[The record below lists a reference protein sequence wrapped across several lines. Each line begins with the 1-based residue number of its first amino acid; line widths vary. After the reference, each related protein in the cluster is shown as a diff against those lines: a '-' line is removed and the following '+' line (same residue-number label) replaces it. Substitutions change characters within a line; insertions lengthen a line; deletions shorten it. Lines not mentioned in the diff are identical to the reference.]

1 MDSRLLITQILLGA
15 FGVLAVATGKPE
27 LAIEHSVR
35 ILLGLFISILVG
47 RLTANTIVRLSPY
60 AYLLTLILLIAVVIW
75 GSSPEGSESKRWLI
89 IGGFGLQPSE
99 FMKVVVIA
107 YLAAFFYNHLGNWQ
121 IWRPMVVVGFAAG
134 LIVAQPDVSTAAFI
148 FALAFAI
155 MLAAGTSLA
164 RLLAI
169 STSAA
174 LIALLLAGS
183 YLSQFEYIGDR
194 FSGYID
200 FITTQE
206 KSENLSFQ
214 AVMARRTLQRSGF
227 FGIGPGHLN
236 RVPESWTDMVAINIA
251 QSLGLTGITTLII
264 LYVLVA
270 TRGLFIASRFRGP
283 GSLLAAG
290 ATTYIC
296 GQAGLNLLVSAGL
309 IPVTGIPLP
318 FVSYGFNSMISAS
331 IAVGFIHSGYRALKT
346 ETKQ

>member
-1 MDSRLLITQILLGA
+1 MDARLLTAQVLLGA
-15 FGVLAVATGKPE
+15 FGTLAVATGRPE
-27 LAIEHSVR
+27 LALEQGVR
-35 ILLGLFISILVG
+35 VILGLLISTFVA
-47 RLTANTIVRLSPY
+47 RLTANTIVRVSPY
-60 AYLLTLILLIAVVIW
+60 AYLVTLLLLLAVIFW
-75 GSSPEGSESKRWLI
+75 GSSPTGSESRRWLI
-89 IGGFGLQPSE
+89 IGGLGFQPSE
-99 FMKVVVIA
+99 FMKVVIIA

-134 LIVAQPDVSTAAFI
+134 LIVAQPDVSTAAFL
-148 FALAFAI
+148 FALSFAI

-169 STSAA
+169 STSAG

-194 FSGYID
+194 FSGYVD
-200 FITTQE
+200 FVTTQE

-214 AVMARRTLQRSGF
+214 AIMARRTLQRAGF

-251 QSLGLTGITTLII
+251 QALGLTGIATLIV
-264 LYVLVA
+264 LYVLFA
-270 TRGLFIASRFRGP
+270 LRGLYIASRLRGP

-318 FVSYGFNSMISAS
+318 FVSYGLNSMISAA
-331 IAVGFIHSGYRALKT
+331 IAAGFIHSGYRAMKHRVG
-346 ETKQ
+346 K